1 MQDLLT
7 TIAITAYISSVA
19 VVSIVS
25 STVVTAARWCSV
37 PLVIWVRPAA
47 IAVGE
52 KSVRCD
58 DLWGDSASERC
69 SLVCDRCHN
78 AVPCHADASME
89 LVCTNLLYC
98 AIDSLAAI
106 LVTTS
111 KVISRQVRGIVDG
124 RGVDELTLIFWIQP
138 LN

>member
-47 IAVGE
+47 IAVAE

-58 DLWGDSASERC
+58 DLFRRQRFGA
-69 SLVCDRCHN
+69 LQFG
-78 AVPCHADASME
+78 
-89 LVCTNLLYC
+89 L
-98 AIDSLAAI
+98 
-106 LVTTS
+106 
-111 KVISRQVRGIVDG
+111 RQVSQR
-124 RGVDELTLIFWIQP
+124 RAMP
-138 LN
+138 C